1 MLTTLYYI
9 VLVVHLLKGERIS
22 DCVWVC
28 MSQDIHPLL
37 LCRLRE
43 KEREAVDKE
52 TQRAN
57 EQIGQD
63 VSKKAQLL
71 FNGLAKT

>member
-1 MLTTLYYI
+1 MHANMSTDS
-9 VLVVHLLKGERIS
+9 HRLLIRRI
-22 DCVWVC
+22 
-28 MSQDIHPLL
+28 
-37 LCRLRE
+37 RE

-52 TQRAN
+52 NQRAK
-57 EQIGQD
+57 EQIGED